1 MPRKTAKI
9 AASRTILLV
18 VEGETEQIY
27 FSQVRAARH
36 ASGITITPRLAKHSS
51 VNYILK
57 TALEEYESGVYDEIW
72 CVFDRD
78 TIVRDGLGEE
88 ALGMLEKAHALGIRF
103 AESYPSFE
111 VWFYLHFAM
120 PHPHYLSQWTLIE
133 DLRQFVP
140 RYGKEQA
147 WLSGGDLYRL
157 LKPRESTAMANSV
170 LLAAHNAAC
179 PSEGNSACSVHLLMA
194 DVFGLPLLPAH
205 VAEPE
210 SRA

>member
-9 AASRTILLV
+9 AARRTILLV

-27 FSQVRAARH
+27 FSQVRADRH
-36 ASGITITPRLAKHSS
+36 ASSITITPRLAKHSS
-51 VNYILK
+51 VKHILLA
-57 TALEEYESGVYDEIW
+57 ALSEHQSGAYDEIW

-88 ALGMLEKAHALGIRF
+88 TTALLEKARALGIRF

-120 PHPHYLSQWTLIE
+120 PQSHYLSQYSLIE
-133 DLRQFVP
+133 DFRQFVP

-147 WLSGGDLYRL
+147 WLSGGELYRTL
-157 LKPRESTAMANSV
+157 RERERTAVANSV

-179 PSEGNSACSVHLLMA
+179 PSEGNTACTVHELMGA
-194 DVFGLPLLPAH
+194 VFGDGAAK
-205 VAEPE
+205 V
-210 SRA
+210 

>member
-1 MPRKTAKI
+1 MPRKTAKLT
-9 AASRTILLV
+9 ARRTILLV

-27 FSQVRAARH
+27 FSQVRSDRRIN
-36 ASGITITPRLAKHSS
+36 GVTITPRLAKHSS
-51 VNYILK
+51 VHHILK
-57 TALEEYESGVYDEIW
+57 TALEEYESHVYDEIW

-88 ALGMLEKAHALGIRF
+88 ALSMLDSARQKGIHF

-120 PHPHYLSQWTLIE
+120 PQSHYLSQYSLIE
-133 DLRQFVP
+133 DLRHFVP

-147 WLSGGDLYRL
+147 WFSCGELYRL
-157 LKPRESTAMANSV
+157 LRPRCQTAMTNSV

-179 PSEGNSACSVHLLMA
+179 PSEGNSACTVHELMA
-194 DVFGLPLLPAH
+194 SVFDCTPPA
-205 VAEPE
+205 ASELSE
-210 SRA
+210 LT